1 MNEDELTKIELKKYF
16 ETNKNFLSLDTPF
29 ENWDSSVILFSSNEK
44 VRGKIYD
51 GLKTLEIEQLKQ
63 DISRLLKDKK

>member
-29 ENWDSSVILFSSNEK
+29 ENWDSSVILFSSQYK
-44 VRGKIYD
+44 YSKS
-51 GLKTLEIEQLKQ
+51 LKSPTNVF
-63 DISRLLKDKK
+63 RFLL